1 MKQFFLLLVCNLS
14 LSLNCFFISL
24 FPDRNEIFQ
33 RKKNTHIDL
42 WKQATEILEWVS
54 YKLDKQFGY
63 TMCLCGDSF
72 HQIVINFI
80 RFPLFRNEIALQF
93 FILSAECDNCWYS
106 PATESLSIHMQL
118 LLLLWFSSKLNM
130 KFSFH
135 LCWLREF
142 MKIAIS
148 TDGQQNDERSR
159 ALFRI
164 YCFKINVMTDI
175 QCCYN
180 NRHIFQLCPLCMG
193 IPSLTCHHQNRN

>member
-1 MKQFFLLLVCNLS
+1 MESTINRTA
-14 LSLNCFFISL
+14 L
-24 FPDRNEIFQ
+24 FPCWIDLNETVLFIVGLQFVSFSKLLFYFAFS
-33 RKKNTHIDL
+33 RSKWNFPTKKNTHIDL

-54 YKLDKQFGY
+54 NKLDKQFGC

-130 KFSFH
+130 KFSFD

-148 TDGQQNDERSR
+148 TDG
-159 ALFRI
+159 
-164 YCFKINVMTDI
+164 
-175 QCCYN
+175 
-180 NRHIFQLCPLCMG
+180 
-193 IPSLTCHHQNRN
+193 